1 MIEQQ
6 ISLYQKTQDIQL
18 RNTLLEQSIPLIRK
32 VAKQTRNIY
41 ANHMEFDDVVS
52 IGILCMIECF
62 EQFDIEKGLSF
73 EAYAYTKIRF
83 RIIDE
88 LGMNGFIP
96 RRIRQESKIIHK
108 AYDEL
113 ANQLMREPSDI
124 ELAQYM
130 NKDLNELS
138 RNYQEM
144 AWSQLLSFEDIN
156 ESYGDR
162 DLIDQKNLNPEQ
174 SFFKKEMSHQVAE
187 ALKKLSEKEQILI
200 SLYYYENCKLKE
212 IGEIFDV
219 SEARA
224 SQMHAQAIKKLKLFL
239 QEELG

>member
-62 EQFDIEKGLSF
+62 TQFDIEKGLSF

-113 ANQLMREPSDI
+113 SNQLMREPSDI
-124 ELAQYM
+124 ELAQFM
-130 NKDLNELS
+130 NKDINELS

-144 AWSQLLSFEDIN
+144 AWSQLLSFEDMN
-156 ESYGDR
+156 ESYGDK

-174 SFFKKEMSHQVAE
+174 SFFKKEMSYQVTE

-224 SQMHAQAIKKLKLFL
+224 SQMHAQAIKKLKSIL

>member
-1 MIEQQ
+1 MEQQ

-96 RRIRQESKIIHK
+96 RRIRQE
-108 AYDEL
+108 
-113 ANQLMREPSDI
+113 
-124 ELAQYM
+124 
-130 NKDLNELS
+130 
-138 RNYQEM
+138 
-144 AWSQLLSFEDIN
+144 
-156 ESYGDR
+156 
-162 DLIDQKNLNPEQ
+162 
-174 SFFKKEMSHQVAE
+174 
-187 ALKKLSEKEQILI
+187 
-200 SLYYYENCKLKE
+200 
-212 IGEIFDV
+212 
-219 SEARA
+219 
-224 SQMHAQAIKKLKLFL
+224 
-239 QEELG
+239 

>member
-1 MIEQQ
+1 MIEKEIVQ
-6 ISLYQKTQDIQL
+6 YQKTKDIQL
-18 RNTLLEQSIPLIRK
+18 RNLLLEQSIPMIRK
-32 VAKQTRNIY
+32 VAKMTRNIY

-62 EQFDIEKGLSF
+62 EQFDVEKGLSF
-73 EAYAYTKIRF
+73 EAYAYTRIRF

-88 LGMNGFIP
+88 LGINGFIP
-96 RRIRQESKIIHK
+96 RRIRQEAKIIHK

-124 ELAQYM
+124 ELANYM
-130 NKDLNELS
+130 NKDINELS

-144 AWSQLLSFEDIN
+144 AWSQLLSFEDMN
-156 ESYGDR
+156 ESYGDK
-162 DLIDQKNLNPEQ
+162 DLIDHKNLNPEQ
-174 SFFKKEMSHQVAE
+174 SFFKKEMTHQVTE
-187 ALKKLSEKEQILI
+187 ALKKLTEKEQILI

-224 SQMHAQAIKKLKLFL
+224 SQMHAQAIKKLKMIL
-239 QEELG
+239 QEEIG

>member
-1 MIEQQ
+1 MIEHE
-6 ISLYQKTQDIQL
+6 ITLYQKSKDIQL
-18 RNTLLEQSIPLIRK
+18 RNRLLEQSIPLIRK
-32 VAKQTRNIY
+32 VAKQSRNIY

-52 IGILCMIECF
+52 IGVMCMIECL
-62 EQFDIEKGLSF
+62 EQFDVEKGLSF
-73 EAYAYTKIRF
+73 EVFAYTRIRF
-83 RIIDE
+83 RLIDE

-96 RRIRQESKIIHK
+96 RRIRQEAKVIHK

-113 ANQLMREPSDI
+113 ANQLMREPSDL
-124 ELAQYM
+124 ELANYM
-130 NKDLNELS
+130 NKDISELS

-144 AWSQLLSFEDIN
+144 AWSQLLSIEDIN
-156 ESYGDR
+156 ENFGDR

-174 SFFKKEMSHQVAE
+174 SFFKKEMSYQVTE

-224 SQMHAQAIKKLKLFL
+224 SQMHAQAIKNLKSIL
-239 QEELG
+239 QEEMG